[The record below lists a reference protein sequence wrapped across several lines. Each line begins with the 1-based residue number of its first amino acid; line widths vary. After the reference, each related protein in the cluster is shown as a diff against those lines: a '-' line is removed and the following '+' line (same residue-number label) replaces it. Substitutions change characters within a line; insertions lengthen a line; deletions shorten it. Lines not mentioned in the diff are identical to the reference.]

1 VAPAGDQVRHPL
13 FARAYARMSPGAE
26 SRGLGERRD
35 ELLAGLSGRVV
46 EIGAGNGL
54 NFAHYPATVDEVT
67 AVEPESHLRKLALR
81 AAENAAV
88 SVRVVDA
95 VAGQLPFAAA
105 AFDHVVFSLALC
117 SVADPRAALAEAH
130 RVLRPEGGLRYL
142 EHVIADSRGAAWVQR
157 ALDATVWPR
166 VAGGC
171 HLARDTGGLIRECGF
186 AVHSE
191 QRIKPTWETPAIAH
205 LLGRAS
211 RI

>member
-1 VAPAGDQVRHPL
+1 MAPAGDQVRHPL

-35 ELLAGLSGRVV
+35 ELLAGLAGRVI

-54 NFAHYPATVDEVT
+54 NFAHYPATVDQVT

-81 AAENAAV
+81 ASAKAAV
-88 SVRVVDA
+88 SVCVIDG
-95 VAGQLPFAAA
+95 VADQLPFAAA
-105 AFDHVVFSLALC
+105 TFDYVVFSLALC
-117 SVADPRAALAEAH
+117 SVSDPRAALTEAH
-130 RVLRPEGGLRYL
+130 RVLRPDGGLRYL
-142 EHVIADSRGAAWVQR
+142 EHVIAHERSAAWVQR

-171 HLARDTGGLIRECGF
+171 HLARDTGALIRDCGF

-191 QRIKPTWETPAIAH
+191 ERIKPTWEKPAIPH
-205 LLGRAS
+205 LLGRAA